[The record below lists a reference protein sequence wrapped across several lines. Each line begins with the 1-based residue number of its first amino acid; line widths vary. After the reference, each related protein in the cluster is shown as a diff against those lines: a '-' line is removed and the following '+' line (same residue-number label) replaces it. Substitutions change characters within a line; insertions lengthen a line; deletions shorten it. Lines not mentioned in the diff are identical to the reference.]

1 MERLEGETEVE
12 PVRTLEQ
19 RSFLRAFLKLTGKLQ
34 RNMTPLSAT
43 SRRRKRMSPQASNH
57 VDRIKTILLPALPG
71 KICQLCDLLFNPQFF
86 RELDAQQLQAGVQL
100 LTEFEDILDQLISS
114 MASFWEEDLYGF
126 HLEYGSGM
134 KRYRCGRIQAWISD
148 IFKQLEQQLH
158 IYTTLVPLP
167 ELIVVPSQTVT
178 ATWRELAEYTH
189 STRLAIDDLVEL
201 WFDESDLVII
211 EDHCAEM
218 AGQLGDL
225 LEECVGYPSLH
236 PDLRSE
242 PFRDFIPIIKLSRLF
257 FNKMSKPTSDG
268 HHPITQMTTEQLL
281 TLVNGTSPLYEDL
294 EKFYDSNLCA
304 LQDQRSLYSGVA
316 RDLLLSIEIISGAK
330 LDLKAKFM
338 KLLADQKGPQ

>member
-19 RSFLRAFLKLTGKLQ
+19 RSFLRAFLKLTGKLH

-57 VDRIKTILLPALPG
+57 
-71 KICQLCDLLFNPQFF
+71 FF

-100 LTEFEDILDQLISS
+100 LTEFENILDQLISS

-134 KRYRCGRIQAWISD
+134 KRYRS
-148 IFKQLEQQLH
+148 
-158 IYTTLVPLP
+158 
-167 ELIVVPSQTVT
+167 
-178 ATWRELAEYTH
+178 TWRELAEYTH

-201 WFDESDLVII
+201 WFDRVRSRNYRGSLP
-211 EDHCAEM
+211 EM

-225 LEECVGYPSLH
+225 LQECVGYPSLH

-242 PFRDFIPIIKLSRLF
+242 PFQTSVPIIKLSRLF

-294 EKFYDSNLCA
+294 EKFL
-304 LQDQRSLYSGVA
+304 
-316 RDLLLSIEIISGAK
+316 
-330 LDLKAKFM
+330 
-338 KLLADQKGPQ
+338 